1 MASYNIEKDVVEGEK
16 SILQNPHETMQQRLQ
31 GNKDESPTGQEDKA
45 KDALLGEKCE
55 VEVNDV
61 WAIDVLASTGEGKV
75 MATEDKTSLFRRDP
89 ASSYQLK
96 MKASRETLSKVTSE
110 HGFMTFSL
118 RSFENE
124 TRTRL
129 GLKENVSHEV
139 IQQHPVMQ
147 EKHGEIVAQFKYT
160 VLVLPTGLLQVTGLP
175 FEEELYSTECKIED
189 KEIND
194 LLASSISK
202 KANKRKKK
210 KAKNAAVKDM
220 EAALA

>member
-1 MASYNIEKDVVEGEK
+1 
-16 SILQNPHETMQQRLQ
+16 
-31 GNKDESPTGQEDKA
+31 
-45 KDALLGEKCE
+45 
-55 VEVNDV
+55 
-61 WAIDVLASTGEGKV
+61 

-147 EKHGEIVAQFKYT
+147 EKSGEIVAQFKYT